1 LLEEIFATTLDMLQS
16 SHLITFQ
23 SWFYKVGSSTGASV
37 NRRLDYPFHFVRR
50 KNYDQYWLNMARE
63 AGAEFKAGEA
73 VVTLDPLRNQA
84 TTDKGH

>member
-1 LLEEIFATTLDMLQS
+1 MLEEIFATTLDMLQS